1 MKQRASVPN
10 GMKRSRVTAAIVGA
24 IVVASGLTGC
34 TFSAVQANQKAY
46 NPSDG
51 IGETIGDVK
60 VRNALLVTGDGK
72 TANLVV
78 NIANDGVT
86 NAQVQVSWKTAT
98 GRVSRNVA
106 VKAGGAVG
114 FGPAGN
120 QIILSGVDAPAG
132 SLFPVFFQYG
142 EQEGR
147 DITVPVLDG
156 QLKEYSAL
164 VPTGSE

>member
-1 MKQRASVPN
+1 MRAATSN
-10 GMKRSRVTAAIVGA
+10 AQLRSRVTAAVIGVIVT
-24 IVVASGLTGC
+24 ASGLTGC

-51 IGETIGDVK
+51 IGETIGAVK

-78 NIANDGVT
+78 NIANDGVK
-86 NAQVQVSWKTAT
+86 NVQVHLSWKTSA
-98 GRVSRNVA
+98 GRASRNVA
-106 VKAGGAVG
+106 VAAGGAVG
-114 FGPAGN
+114 FGATGN
-120 QIILSGVDAPAG
+120 QIILSNVDAPAG

-142 EQEGR
+142 TQEGR

-164 VPTGSE
+164 VPTASK